1 MEREQV
7 DKILKQMESKL
18 ESAEQLRTQ
27 AIETKVERAKKESEK
42 LLKVL
47 KTQKVLEKEK
57 ETKINERLEKIE
69 ISFQKHDALQK

>member
-57 ETKINERLEKIE
+57 ETKIYERLEKIE
-69 ISFQKHDALQK
+69 ISSQKHDALQK